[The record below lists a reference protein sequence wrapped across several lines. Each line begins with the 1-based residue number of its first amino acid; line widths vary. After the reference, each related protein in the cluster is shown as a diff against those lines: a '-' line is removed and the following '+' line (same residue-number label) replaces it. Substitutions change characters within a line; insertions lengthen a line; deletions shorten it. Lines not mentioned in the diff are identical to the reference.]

1 MIIYILPI
9 FIIALKVIESL
20 LLSPRIEDI
29 KKSYIAPPKLI
40 EHFNGGFKVQ
50 VADSL
55 WVRALQDFDFCSE
68 IKPNSEQALKGQ
80 PPECVGKSWLFNVL
94 DVATTL
100 DPHFDAAIY
109 QTGGLALT
117 VIISD
122 YAGASVIFDRGVR
135 IHPTTWPLLYSA
147 AYHAHIEE
155 KNKVKAARLYLA
167 AAENGAPNWI
177 KLMAGRLA
185 GEGGDMDYAEQILQT
200 MIETNQ
206 DVTYI
211 DLLRKKLET
220 LKSQIKAKS
229 QK

>member
-1 MIIYILPI
+1 MLVYVFPILIIIIKLIESILP
-9 FIIALKVIESL
+9 
-20 LLSPRIEDI
+20 SPRIEDI

-40 EHFNGGFKVQ
+40 EHFNGGFKIQ

-55 WVRALQDFDFCSE
+55 WIRAIQDFDFCSE
-68 IKPNSEQALKGQ
+68 VKPSSEQTLKGQ

-100 DPHFDAAIY
+100 DPHFDAGVY
-109 QTGGLALT
+109 QSGGLALT

-122 YAGASVIFDRGVR
+122 YAGASVIFDRGTR
-135 IHPTTWPLLYSA
+135 LYPTSWTLLYSA

-155 KNKVKAARLYLA
+155 KNKAKAARLYLA
-167 AAENGAPNWI
+167 AAENGAPSWI

-206 DVTYI
+206 DATYI
-211 DLLRKKLET
+211 EILKNKLET
-220 LKSQIKAKS
+220 LRVQIKSKT
-229 QK
+229 K

>member
-1 MIIYILPI
+1 MFIYILPI
-9 FIIALKVIESL
+9 LIIAFKTLESL
-20 LLSPRIEDI
+20 IPSPRIEDI

-55 WVRALQDFDFCSE
+55 WMRAIQDFDFCSE
-68 IKPNSEQALKGQ
+68 LKPTSEQTLKGQ
-80 PPECVGKSWLFNVL
+80 PPECIGKSWLFNVL

-100 DPHFDAAIY
+100 DPYFDAAIY

-122 YAGASVIFDRGVR
+122 YAGASVIFDRGTR
-135 IHPTTWPLLYSA
+135 LYPTTWQLLYAA

-155 KNKVKAARLYLA
+155 KNKAKAARLYLA
-167 AAENGAPNWI
+167 AAENGAPSWI
-177 KLMAGRLA
+177 RTMAGRLA
-185 GEGGDMDYAEQILQT
+185 GESGDMDYAEQILQT

-206 DVTYI
+206 EEKFVKR
-211 DLLRKKLET
+211 LKEKLDE
-220 LKSQIKAKS
+220 IKAKT
-229 QK
+229 K

>member
-1 MIIYILPI
+1 MLAIIIPLLIVLLKIVESILP
-9 FIIALKVIESL
+9 A
-20 LLSPRIEDI
+20 PRIEDI

-40 EHFNGGFKVQ
+40 EHFNGGFKIQ

-55 WVRALQDFDFCSE
+55 WIRAIQDFDFCSE
-68 IKPNSEQALKGQ
+68 VKPNSEQTLKGQ
-80 PPECVGKSWLFNVL
+80 PPECIGKSWLFNVF

-100 DPHFDAAIY
+100 DPHFDAAVY

-122 YAGASVIFDRGVR
+122 YAGASVIFDRGTR
-135 IHPTTWPLLYSA
+135 LYPTNWQLLYTA

-155 KNKVKAARLYLA
+155 KNKAKAARLYLA
-167 AAENGAPNWI
+167 AADNGAPGWI

-211 DLLRKKLET
+211 DILKKKLEI
-220 LKSQIKAKS
+220 LKSQIKSKT